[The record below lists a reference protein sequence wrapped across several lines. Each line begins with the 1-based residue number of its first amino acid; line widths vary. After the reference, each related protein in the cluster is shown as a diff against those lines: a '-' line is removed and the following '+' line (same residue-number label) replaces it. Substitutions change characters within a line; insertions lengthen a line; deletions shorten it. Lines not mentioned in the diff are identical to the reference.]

1 MPKGALAYR
10 FAFDLLDR
18 ELTDACSYGAI
29 P

>member
-1 MPKGALAYR
+1 MLEGALAYR
-10 FAFDLLDR
+10 FAGDLLDR